1 MHNIDIDNVN
11 KINVKVTNSNEIDIN
26 AEVDVNDI
34 NIQIKDVTY
43 IAPNGNYEKLTKK
56 PRINEVELV
65 GNKTLEELGIEECT
79 NQDIDDMFG

>member
-1 MHNIDIDNVN
+1 MP
-11 KINVKVTNSNEIDIN
+11 NEINLEVNEEKETIDLSLEDIIIIS
-26 AEVDVNDI
+26 E
-34 NIQIKDVTY
+34 KD
-43 IAPNGNYEKLTKK
+43 YEKLIKK

>member
-1 MHNIDIDNVN
+1 MP
-11 KINVKVTNSNEIDIN
+11 NEIN
-26 AEVDVNDI
+26 LEVNEEKETIDLSLEDI
-34 NIQIKDVTY
+34 NIISEKD
-43 IAPNGNYEKLTKK
+43 YEKLIKK

>member
-1 MHNIDIDNVN
+1 MP
-11 KINVKVTNSNEIDIN
+11 NEIN
-26 AEVDVNDI
+26 LEVNEEKETIDLSLE
-34 NIQIKDVTY
+34 NISIISEKD
-43 IAPNGNYEKLTKK
+43 YEKLIKK

>member
-1 MHNIDIDNVN
+1 MP
-11 KINVKVTNSNEIDIN
+11 NEINLEVNEAKETIDLSLEDIIIIS
-26 AEVDVNDI
+26 E
-34 NIQIKDVTY
+34 KD
-43 IAPNGNYEKLTKK
+43 YEKLIKK

>member
-1 MHNIDIDNVN
+1 MP
-11 KINVKVTNSNEIDIN
+11 NEINLEVNEENETIDLSLEDIIIIS
-26 AEVDVNDI
+26 E
-34 NIQIKDVTY
+34 KD
-43 IAPNGNYEKLTKK
+43 YEKLIKK